1 MKIINV
7 MNSCLQGFRNLIGI
21 KQTIL
26 LFSILCAVS
35 SFAQQKK
42 WTLQE
47 SIAHALKHNISVKQS
62 ENSLLINEQDIL
74 AAKGQFLPSV
84 SASTSQG
91 LSLGTS
97 LVAQGI
103 FANRTSH
110 STSFGVS
117 VSQSVF
123 NGFRRLNL
131 YKQSRLNQ
139 DISTLEL
146 ARIKDDIS
154 LNVADAYITV
164 LFNKEN
170 LETAKTQFDFS
181 QKQLKQVKDLVD
193 AGVQPKANIY
203 DAEAILSR
211 DAQQV
216 TIAENNFNLALL
228 MLSQLLQVPF
238 NGFDVEIIE
247 IDTPSEALLY
257 KEITPVLNYAL
268 QNRNEIK
275 IAEKNIEGAALNT
288 EISKAGYLPSVSLG
302 YGFGTNAFYSN
313 LSNNEAAFLDQLN
326 DNKGHSFNLSV
337 GIPIFSRFQNKTS
350 VAKSRIQEEN
360 SKLRLDQAKLDLE
373 SNIQRAYTNAQA
385 AFKAFDAA
393 KKSLASQELAFNNS
407 KERFDIGNMT
417 AFDLE
422 QARVQFI
429 NAQSSLINAKYDFV
443 FKAKVLDFYMGKSL
457 TN

>member
-1 MKIINV
+1 MRMINFSIINMKNNLLV
-7 MNSCLQGFRNLIGI
+7 CLLLII
-21 KQTIL
+21 
-26 LFSILCAVS
+26 AS

-47 SIAHALKHNISVKQS
+47 SVAHALEHNISVKQT
-62 ENSLLINEQDIL
+62 ENTLLINEQDIV

-84 SASTSQG
+84 SGSVSQG

-110 STSFGVS
+110 STSLGLS
-117 VSQSVF
+117 VSQNVF
-123 NGFRRLNL
+123 SGFRTLNS
-131 YKQSRLNQ
+131 YKQSKLNSERSQ
-139 DISTLEL
+139 LEL
-146 ARIKDDIS
+146 ERLKDDIS
-154 LNVADAYITV
+154 LNVVDAYLNI

-170 LETAKTQFDFS
+170 LETAKAQFDFS
-181 QKQLKQVKDLVD
+181 QKQLKQVQDLVD

-203 DAEAILSR
+203 DAEATLSR

-228 MLSQLLQVPF
+228 TLSQLLQVPF
-238 NGFDVEIIE
+238 NGFDVEM
-247 IDTPSEALLY
+247 IDVNTPSEALLY
-257 KEITPVLNYAL
+257 KDATPILNYAL

-275 IAEKNIEGAALNT
+275 IAEKNIESAQLST
-288 EISKAGYLPSVSLG
+288 KISKSGYLPNVSLG

-313 LSNNEAAFLDQLN
+313 LANNEAAFLDQLN
-326 DNKGHSFNLSV
+326 DNKGHSFNLNV
-337 GIPIFSRFQNKTS
+337 GIPIFSRFQNKTA
-350 VAKSRIQEEN
+350 VAKSKIQEDN
-360 SKLRLDQAKLDLE
+360 SKLRLQQAKLDLE
-373 SNIQRAYTNAQA
+373 SNIQRAYTDAQA
-385 AFKAFDAA
+385 AFKAYDAA

-407 KERFDIGNMT
+407 QERYNIGNMT

-443 FKAKVLDFYMGKSL
+443 FKTKVLDFYMGKSL